1 MSITQLT
8 IFNQVAEIQVSYR
21 NEIPA
26 YQRPKVTC
34 SDDAYRY
41 FYQHWEQDQFDY
53 CEKFKVM
60 LLNRANLVL
69 GIVTISSGGIAG
81 TVADP
86 KMIFG
91 PALKAASSSI
101 LLGHNHPSSNLT
113 PSEADVRL
121 TRKLKEA
128 GLVLDLPVLDH
139 LIVTREGFYSF
150 ADEGML

>member
-26 YQRPKVTC
+26 YQRPKVSS
-34 SDDAYRY
+34 SDSAYDL

-69 GIVTISSGGIAG
+69 GIVTVSSGGIAG

-91 PALKAASSSI
+91 SALKAAASSLI
-101 LLGHNHPSSNLT
+101 LAHNHPSSNLT
-113 PSEADVRL
+113 PSEADIRL
-121 TRKLKEA
+121 TQKMKEA
-128 GLVLDLPVLDH
+128 GQVLDLPVLDH
-139 LIVTREGFYSF
+139 LIVTRQGFYSF
-150 ADEGML
+150 ADERML